1 MASDMDRANL
11 RSGNSDAEATYNY
24 QIAMQQGEKSSFRA
38 HKTAMNADPYNPNRI
53 DNARQ
58 QTLSDPA

>member
-1 MASDMDRANL
+1 MASNTDRENM
-11 RSGNSDAEATYNY
+11 RSGNSDAEASYNY

-38 HKTAMNADPYNPNRI
+38 HKTAMNADPFNPSRV

-58 QTLSDPA
+58 QKLLDI